1 MQEFMPTGERFKV
14 GFSADFLDEERR
26 QVFPD
31 IGLSL
36 LDSETNISYEFM
48 EKYCAEYLPEQ
59 LADYDVLISLKPRIT
74 ADSLRGVDRRCA
86 VGRKEKAIGTTDAY
100 LTELDHKT

>member
-1 MQEFMPTGERFKV
+1 MQEFMPTGDSFKV

-36 LDSETNISYEFM
+36 LDAETNISYEFM

-74 ADSLRGVDRRCA
+74 ADSLRGVDRLCA

-100 LTELDHKT
+100 LTGLDHKT